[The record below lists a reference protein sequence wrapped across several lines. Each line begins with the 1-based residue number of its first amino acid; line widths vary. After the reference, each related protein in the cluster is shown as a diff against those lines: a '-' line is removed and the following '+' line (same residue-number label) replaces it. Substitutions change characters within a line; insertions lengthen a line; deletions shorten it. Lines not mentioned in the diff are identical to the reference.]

1 VLEPTFD
8 GVYLFADISEALNQL
23 RILGGV
29 RMPKTKL
36 AIRVVLTKGIY
47 KPLIADEETEIVST
61 CHFLDL
67 RLVAERH
74 S

>member
-1 VLEPTFD
+1 
-8 GVYLFADISEALNQL
+8 
-23 RILGGV
+23 
-29 RMPKTKL
+29 MPKTKL